1 MKFNIFR
8 IWLSLDSWSLK
19 TNLNLQL
26 KNALKN
32 YKKVFHNFLI
42 WIGGVQ
48 CKIATGDNG
57 KTAWSVAKKWSV
69 LLADGYYKIDLEE
82 KPGYDPMLRCEF
94 IETWES
100 TSPSMM
106 RFTEDI
112 LQEDN
117 DTDEEGEDVPLMQ
130 SASTEKRMNN
140 NSSSSQGGKD
150 IENNYRSCF
159 QDMMTR

>member
-1 MKFNIFR
+1 
-8 IWLSLDSWSLK
+8 
-19 TNLNLQL
+19 
-26 KNALKN
+26 
-32 YKKVFHNFLI
+32 
-42 WIGGVQ
+42 
-48 CKIATGDNG
+48 
-57 KTAWSVAKKWSV
+57 
-69 LLADGYYKIDLEE
+69 
-82 KPGYDPMLRCEF
+82 
-94 IETWES
+94 
-100 TSPSMM
+100 MM